1 MNDWRPRCTPP
12 RDLVA
17 PAAIDPA
24 GQAGPTRHQAR
35 RGRWERVAHN
45 LYVPAG
51 TDRSRV
57 EQRIVEQAGRV
68 AADGAVTGWAALRM
82 WGAAFFDGTTHA
94 GAAVLPVPL
103 VSSHHLADTP
113 DSTASRAAATGIW
126 IVAGV
131 RVVSPAAALYAELLR
146 RDAQGPTDQLRAMV
160 AAIDMAC
167 AAPVT
172 SLRRFGEWLD
182 RRGPVSRR
190 VRTALAHASEHAVS
204 PPEVEM
210 RMTWTLDAGWPAPQV
225 NRDVFDLEGRFIGRP
240 DLMDPVH
247 GVFGEYN
254 GALHRARDRY
264 RSDVA
269 RMERLRE
276 HGLEGFVVVAG
287 DGPQVQLD
295 RMAAAR
301 GRALRRPASDRRW
314 TLDPPQG
321 RARPFTAD
329 EILDAWGLPT

>member
-1 MNDWRPRCTPP
+1 MDDWRPHCTPP
-12 RDLVA
+12 HHLVA
-17 PAAIDPA
+17 PVAIDPT
-24 GQAGPTRHQAR
+24 GLTGPTRHQAR

-68 AADGAVTGWAALRM
+68 ATDGAVTGWAALRM
-82 WGAAFFDGTTHA
+82 WGAAFFDGTA
-94 GAAVLPVPL
+94 NGGAAVLPVPL
-103 VSSHHLADTP
+103 VSPHHLADTP
-113 DSTASRAAATGIW
+113 GSTASRAESSGTW
-126 IVAGV
+126 VVAGV

-146 RDAQGPTDQLRAMV
+146 RDAQGPSDQLRAMV

-172 SLRRFGEWLD
+172 SVRRFGGWLD

-190 VRTALAHASEHAVS
+190 VRTALTLACEHAVS

-210 RMTWTLDAGWPAPQV
+210 RMTWTLDAAWPAPLV

-240 DLMDPVH
+240 DLMDPVN

-254 GALHRARDRY
+254 GALHRGRDRY

-269 RMERLRE
+269 RMERLLE

-321 RARPFTAD
+321 RAHAFTAD